1 MYEISHD
8 YNKVHMQKNMKKYS
22 INISVGSSSIFHL
35 ATINKPR
42 AKFDVEQ
49 SDWVLT
55 LYCTK
60 KNWFMRG
67 ACFLVNLLNAYT
79 KLYRHKHK
87 ICRVLVHSLIPFE
100 MKSQRE
106 YTKPNDYK
114 WSKEYFRFKTC
125 FNVSK
130 ENSSWNIKYGS
141 PRENNFKYFY
151 MSFNVISS
159 LTLESDIRQS
169 ILPLR
174 ILSEE
179 NRIMIFRYFLP
190 HLISRY
196 T

>member
-1 MYEISHD
+1 MIYKYSD
-8 YNKVHMQKNMKKYS
+8 CNKVDMQKNMKKYS

-67 ACFLVNLLNAYT
+67 ACFLVNLLTAYT

-100 MKSQRE
+100 AIYIAT
-106 YTKPNDYK
+106 YTTVHIHLSSTQFINPYK
-114 WSKEYFRFKTC
+114 NLVY
-125 FNVSK
+125 
-130 ENSSWNIKYGS
+130 
-141 PRENNFKYFY
+141 
-151 MSFNVISS
+151 
-159 LTLESDIRQS
+159 
-169 ILPLR
+169 
-174 ILSEE
+174 
-179 NRIMIFRYFLP
+179 
-190 HLISRY
+190 
-196 T
+196 